1 MAGTLWTVVA
11 NTNAD
16 EHKID
21 DNIPIRWL
29 VQQCK
34 QLLPQNLHGG
44 RTGDPYAP
52 CTFPVPSL
60 YLPCTFPVPS
70 TEPARR
76 QDGRPVRALSRNH
89 ICSRTVSPFR
99 TCRRTFHRIR
109 DPPFR
114 YGVMFGE
121 CAHGGGH
128 ASVLKF
134 GDARLCTRKV
144 VADMFPVPSL

>member
-52 CTFPVPSL
+52 CRVTTSVAG
-60 YLPCTFPVPS
+60 PCHRS
-70 TEPARR
+70 APAAA
-76 QDGRPVRALSRNH
+76 PF
-89 ICSRTVSPFR
+89 TVSVTHPLG
-99 TCRRTFHRIR
+99 T
-109 DPPFR
+109 
-114 YGVMFGE
+114 V
-121 CAHGGGH
+121 
-128 ASVLKF
+128 
-134 GDARLCTRKV
+134 
-144 VADMFPVPSL
+144 